1 VKRAFAAA
9 VAALVLAL
17 RAFADPVLEPTTQ
30 KFVDGLAAKGG
41 PPIYTL
47 SPDAARKV
55 LSDAQ
60 SGPIGKVPASI
71 EDTSFPVGPTGKVA
85 IRILRPEGAKEVLP
99 VVLYMHGGGWVLGD
113 RHTHERLT
121 REIAAG
127 AKVAVVFVDYDR
139 SPEARY
145 PIALEQSYAALLY
158 VAAHGKQL
166 GVDPTRI
173 AVAGDSAG
181 GNLAAAIALLAKER
195 KGPKLRMQVLL
206 YPVTDANFETAS
218 YREFANGP
226 WLTKPAM
233 QWFWDSYLPDVAK
246 RKEPTASP
254 LQATPDQ
261 LTGLPDALVIVAAN
275 DVLRDEG
282 EAFAQKL
289 AQAGVRVTAIR
300 ADGTIHDFAMLNA
313 LAETPAV
320 RSAIGFVNGALS
332 GALRK

>member
-1 VKRAFAAA
+1 MKSVLAAA
-9 VAALVLAL
+9 AISLAL
-17 RAFADPVLEPTTQ
+17 APRAFADPALEPTTQ
-30 KFVDGLAAKGG
+30 KFVDGIAAKGG

-55 LSDAQ
+55 LADLQ
-60 SGPIGKVPASI
+60 SGPIGRVPASI

-85 IRILRPEGAKEVLP
+85 IRILRPEGAKETLP
-99 VVLYMHGGGWVLGD
+99 AVLYLHGGGWVLGD

-127 AKVAVVFVDYDR
+127 AKIAVVFVDYDR

-145 PIALEQSYAALLY
+145 PIALEQSYAALQY

-166 GVDPTRI
+166 GIDPTRL

-181 GNLAAAIALLAKER
+181 GDLAAAVTLLAKER
-195 KGPKLRMQVLL
+195 KGPKLRLQVLL
-206 YPVTDANFETAS
+206 YPVTDASFDTAS

-226 WLTKPAM
+226 WLTKAAM
-233 QWFWDSYLPDVAK
+233 QWFWDSYLPDVSK
-246 RKEPTASP
+246 RAEPTASP
-254 LQATPDQ
+254 LRATPDQ
-261 LTGLPDALVIVAAN
+261 LMGLPDTLVIVAAN

-282 EAFAQKL
+282 EAYAQKL

-320 RSAIGFVNGALS
+320 RSALGLVNGALS